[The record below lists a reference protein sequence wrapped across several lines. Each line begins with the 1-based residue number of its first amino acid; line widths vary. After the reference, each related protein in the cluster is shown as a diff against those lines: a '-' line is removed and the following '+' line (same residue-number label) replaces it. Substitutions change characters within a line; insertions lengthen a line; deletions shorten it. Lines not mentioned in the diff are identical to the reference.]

1 MKSSERQKT
10 MCLNCLS
17 LGVFFPMIWSMGLWS
32 LATPSAAEGVSTVPL
47 PAASPPS
54 TSTAQHEASGDVSE
68 GGSESSGD
76 FYQRFLKYHTVN
88 TNLLFTDPD
97 LHSHAK
103 HYLEYITVLQMQLSK
118 GVSKE
123 IVAKHDKILRGDR
136 STTTADCWAVLRA
149 AKNDFLGIIGKIFE
163 SAPTQHPAGVFQV
176 PPGPILPGGH
186 CSAEAPSEA
195 WCGGAHDLRDQLKN
209 TKRFKKTPE
218 GDKVEE
224 NPQERYSVPQV
235 TSQVA
240 RWVFETMEKSLVAD
254 YLTHST
260 ATAEKHYRMKKGA
273 SLLKGYKIILALGA
287 EASGESSEETAK
299 TMQPHNP
306 QLDFQA
312 IWDNFQ
318 QDHPVTVDGTV
329 PGLATRNEASKE
341 HQRKLYERWMKSQLK
356 LRCSMSSGWK
366 TNIPSVSSV
375 LNERKPTGSL
385 EDIPFSTGI
394 RRLVSNQNWKG
405 LKLVNIEGKGKGIL
419 AGRKSVITMVPSS
432 Q

>member
-1 MKSSERQKT
+1 MPVYNCSNDVACLHMK
-10 MCLNCLS
+10 
-17 LGVFFPMIWSMGLWS
+17 
-32 LATPSAAEGVSTVPL
+32 
-47 PAASPPS
+47 
-54 TSTAQHEASGDVSE
+54 
-68 GGSESSGD
+68 
-76 FYQRFLKYHTVN
+76 
-88 TNLLFTDPD
+88 
-97 LHSHAK
+97 
-103 HYLEYITVLQMQLSK
+103 
-118 GVSKE
+118 
-123 IVAKHDKILRGDR
+123 
-136 STTTADCWAVLRA
+136 
-149 AKNDFLGIIGKIFE
+149 
-163 SAPTQHPAGVFQV
+163 
-176 PPGPILPGGH
+176 
-186 CSAEAPSEA
+186 
-195 WCGGAHDLRDQLKN
+195 
-209 TKRFKKTPE
+209 
-218 GDKVEE
+218 
-224 NPQERYSVPQV
+224 YSVPQV

-240 RWVFETMEKSLVAD
+240 RRVFETMEKSLVAD

-356 LRCSMSSGWK
+356 LRVQHVISHFDRHWPSAGRVNSWIDSQGWK

-394 RRLVSNQNWKG
+394 RRLVSNQKWKG

-432 Q
+432 QVKRGRPSIQTPAQRKQATCSSIRTRMESECA

>member
-1 MKSSERQKT
+1 MVVT
-10 MCLNCLS
+10 
-17 LGVFFPMIWSMGLWS
+17 GVP
-32 LATPSAAEGVSTVPL
+32 ATIAEDL
-47 PAASPPS
+47 
-54 TSTAQHEASGDVSE
+54 ENE
-68 GGSESSGD
+68 N
-76 FYQRFLKYHTVN
+76 Y
-88 TNLLFTDPD
+88 NLLFVRDREKT
-97 LHSHAK
+97 K
-103 HYLEYITVLQMQLSK
+103 EYLRQLSEAK
-118 GVSKE
+118 LTKQTQVNYLKSLKRLVEEWKNRTDVEGGYVS
-123 IVAKHDKILRGDR
+123 IA
-136 STTTADCWAVLRA
+136 
-149 AKNDFLGIIGKIFE
+149 
-163 SAPTQHPAGVFQV
+163 
-176 PPGPILPGGH
+176 
-186 CSAEAPSEA
+186 
-195 WCGGAHDLRDQLKN
+195 LKN

-240 RWVFETMEKSLVAD
+240 RRVFETMEKSLVAD

-356 LRCSMSSGWK
+356 LRGWK

-394 RRLVSNQNWKG
+394 RRLVSNQKWKG

-432 Q
+432 QVLKE